1 METRAN
7 YTLIGLFTVAVIA
20 AVFGFVFWFQGGLG
34 GERGYYRIAFDG
46 SVAGLRTG
54 GAVMFNGIRVG
65 EVTGLELS
73 PQHAQ
78 QVLVT
83 VAVQKGVAIRPDS
96 DIGLEYQGLTGI
108 ASLSLKGGKE
118 APVPPGPKNNP
129 PTLQAPPGANAD
141 VAQNARD
148 VLRRLD
154 QFIAENQTSF
164 HSAMQNINTFTAA
177 LAKSSGSIDDTL
189 ANIDRFSKVLA
200 DNSERID
207 HIAKGLENLTG
218 GSDGE
223 SGEINVAARSLRS
236 LLESVDKRTS
246 EISSGIT
253 KFAAA
258 GTKQLENLTV
268 GAQRT
273 LSNIDRAITNL
284 DKNPSRLIW
293 GGAPPATGR

>member
-1 METRAN
+1 
-7 YTLIGLFTVAVIA
+7 
-20 AVFGFVFWFQGGLG
+20 
-34 GERGYYRIAFDG
+34 
-46 SVAGLRTG
+46 
-54 GAVMFNGIRVG
+54 
-65 EVTGLELS
+65 
-73 PQHAQ
+73 
-78 QVLVT
+78 
-83 VAVQKGVAIRPDS
+83 
-96 DIGLEYQGLTGI
+96 
-108 ASLSLKGGKE
+108 
-118 APVPPGPKNNP
+118 
-129 PTLQAPPGANAD
+129 LQAPPGANAD

>member
-1 METRAN
+1 
-7 YTLIGLFTVAVIA
+7 
-20 AVFGFVFWFQGGLG
+20 VFWFQGGLG

-83 VAVQKGVAIRPDS
+83 VAMQKGVAIRPDT

-118 APVPPGPKNNP
+118 APVPPGPNNNP

-154 QFIAENQTSF
+154 QFIAENQASF

-177 LAKSSGSIDDTL
+177 LAKNSGTIDDTL

-236 LLESVDKRTS
+236 LIESVDKRAS

-253 KFAAA
+253 KFAAS
-258 GTKQLENLTV
+258 GTKQLESLTA
-268 GAQRT
+268 GAQHT

-293 GGAPPATGR
+293 GGAPAAGH

>member
-7 YTLIGLFTVAVIA
+7 YTLIGVFTLAVVA
-20 AVFGFVFWFQGGLG
+20 AVFAFVFWFQGGIG

-54 GAVMFNGIRVG
+54 GAVVFNGIRVG
-65 EVTGLELS
+65 EVTGLELD

-83 VAVQKGVAIRPDS
+83 VALHKGVAIRPDTE
-96 DIGLEYQGLTGI
+96 IGLDYQGLTGI
-108 ASLSLKGGKE
+108 ASLSLKGGKQ
-118 APVPPGPKNNP
+118 APVPPGRKSNP

-177 LAKSSGSIDDTL
+177 LAKSSGTIDDTL
-189 ANIDRFSKVLA
+189 SNIDRFSKVLA

-207 HIAKGLENLTG
+207 HIAQGLEDLTG
-218 GSDGE
+218 GKDGKG
-223 SGEINVAARSLRS
+223 GEINVAARSLRAMI
-236 LLESVDKRTS
+236 ESVDKRTA
-246 EISSGIT
+246 EISTGIT
-253 KFAAA
+253 KFTNS
-258 GTKQLENLTV
+258 GSKHLEALSI

-273 LSNIDRAITNL
+273 LSNIDRAVTNL
-284 DKNPSRLIW
+284 DKNPSRLLW
-293 GGAPPATGR
+293 GGAPPASR